1 MIEWTELNR
10 IQRKRAEYSD
20 LHKDVFGMRPT
31 QEHYIEVS
39 QWSDEQLDAEFEK
52 LVALLD

>member
-1 MIEWTELNR
+1 MKAWEDMTRIERL
-10 IQRKRAEYSD
+10 RAEYSD